1 MPSSPLNVALVGYGL
16 AGRVF
21 HAPLVATTPGLRLHS
36 IVSSRTAEIAAD
48 HPQARPCAG
57 VAEVLDDPAID
68 LVVVAT
74 PNDSHAPIS
83 RAALQAG
90 KHVVVDKPFALHLD
104 EARGL
109 VEEARARGLVLSV
122 FHNRRWDADFLTLR
136 SLLDAGAL
144 GEVAE
149 LHSHFDRFRPLVPDR
164 WRDRAGPGGGLWYD
178 LGPHLADQALQLF
191 GPPLAVTADL
201 GIQRNGASTVDYF
214 HVQLRYP
221 RLRVLLHA
229 GSLVPG
235 HGLRFAAHGSG
246 GSWIK
251 HGLDP
256 QEDALRSGLRPGS
269 GDGWGQDPRPG
280 VLLRV
285 GDDGS
290 VAEDA
295 SAPALRGDWPA
306 YYAGVRDAIVRGGLP
321 PVTGDSALLVMALI
335 DAAQRSDAERRE
347 VDFAWAG

>member
-1 MPSSPLNVALVGYGL
+1 MSSKQLNVAVVGYGL

-21 HAPLVATTPGLRLHS
+21 HAPLVDSTPGLRLHS
-36 IVSSRTAEIAAD
+36 IVSSRAGEIAAD
-48 HPQARPCAG
+48 HPG
-57 VAEVLDDPAID
+57 VRSRADVGEVLEDRSID

-74 PNDSHAPIS
+74 PNDSHAPIA

-90 KHVVVDKPFALHLD
+90 KHVVVDKPFALHLG
-104 EARGL
+104 EARE
-109 VEEARARGLVLSV
+109 VAEAARQAGKVLSV

-136 SLLDAGAL
+136 ALLGSGAL

-149 LHSHFDRFRPLVPDR
+149 LHSHFDRFRPQVPDR

-191 GPPLAVTADL
+191 GPPLAVSADL
-201 GIQRNGASTVDYF
+201 GMQRDGATAVDYF

-235 HGLRFAAHGSG
+235 AGLRFAVHGSG
-246 GSWIK
+246 GSWFK

-256 QEDALRSGLRPGS
+256 QEDALRAGQRPG
-269 GDGWGQDPRPG
+269 DGAWGRDPRPG
-280 VLLRV
+280 TLLRV
-285 GDDGS
+285 GTDGA
-290 VAEDA
+290 VAADPA
-295 SAPALRGDWPA
+295 APVLDGNWPA
-306 YYAGVRDAIVRGGLP
+306 YYAGVRDAILHGRQP
-321 PVTGDSALLVMALI
+321 PVTADSALLAMALI
-335 DAAQRSDAERRE
+335 EAGQRSAAERRE
-347 VDFAWAG
+347 VDFDWAG